1 MEVRRHGEAQHG
13 GLNSNPTTN
22 TRTQQL
28 KINTGFN
35 ENRQIFT
42 RDNNSDII
50 IIVTYI
56 KPKVKVPLHTDLNTD
71 KGKQNKRKSFLYSGT

>member
-1 MEVRRHGEAQHG
+1 MILGDYNARGRGRAQWLSDG
-13 GLNSNPTTN
+13 GTGKAQYKGSLYSNPTTN

-28 KINTGFN
+28 KINMEFN

-50 IIVTYI
+50 IM
-56 KPKVKVPLHTDLNTD
+56 
-71 KGKQNKRKSFLYSGT
+71 R